1 MVKFEWDEDKNESNI
16 EKHGWILKML
26 PKFLIARCLSRS
38 IHGKIMVKTVGLV
51 LVCWSIASF
60 PCERRCNMKDS
71 TTKSSSATD
80 WERIDKLT
88 DEQID
93 TSDIPP
99 LNADFFARAT
109 LQMPSKSTVVLSVD
123 ADVLEW
129 FQSQGEK
136 SKERMNA
143 ALRIYAEAH
152 KQAA

>member
-1 MVKFEWDEDKNESNI
+1 
-16 EKHGWILKML
+16 
-26 PKFLIARCLSRS
+26 
-38 IHGKIMVKTVGLV
+38 
-51 LVCWSIASF
+51 
-60 PCERRCNMKDS
+60 MKDS

-99 LNADFFARAT
+99 LDADFFARAT
-109 LQMPSKSTVVLSVD
+109 LQMPSKSTVVLNVD

-129 FQSQGEK
+129 FQAQGEK
-136 SKERMNA
+136 SKEKMNA

>member
-1 MVKFEWDEDKNESNI
+1 MKNTN
-16 EKHGWILKML
+16 
-26 PKFLIARCLSRS
+26 
-38 IHGKIMVKTVGLV
+38 
-51 LVCWSIASF
+51 
-60 PCERRCNMKDS
+60 
-71 TTKSSSATD
+71 TKGYSATD

-99 LNADFFARAT
+99 LDEDFFTRAT
-109 LQMPSKSTVVLSVD
+109 LQMPNKSTVVLNVD

-129 FQSQGEK
+129 FQAQGEK

-152 KQAA
+152 KRAA

>member
-1 MVKFEWDEDKNESNI
+1 MKNTN
-16 EKHGWILKML
+16 
-26 PKFLIARCLSRS
+26 
-38 IHGKIMVKTVGLV
+38 
-51 LVCWSIASF
+51 
-60 PCERRCNMKDS
+60 
-71 TTKSSSATD
+71 TKSSSATD

-99 LNADFFARAT
+99 LNEDFFSRAI
-109 LQMPSKSTVVLSVD
+109 LQTPDKPTVVLNVD

-129 FQSQGEK
+129 FQSQGAK

-152 KQAA
+152 KRAA